1 MITTFERIPE
11 IFIELYDAQF
21 QLWAREFQTRG
32 PYAAI
37 VFNRPHGTPMQMDED
52 GQPVW
57 HGAWLHA
64 EVDRTL
70 IGGVRVVIKPRTEHD
85 ADMIERHCREMLP
98 HVLN

>member
-1 MITTFERIPE
+1 MITIFEKIPDV
-11 IFIELYDAQF
+11 FVQLYDAQF
-21 QLWAREFQTRG
+21 QLWAREYQTRG

-37 VFNRPHGTPMQMDED
+37 VFNRPYGTPMQMDED

-57 HGAWLHA
+57 FGAWLHA
-64 EVDRTL
+64 TVEKTL
-70 IGGVRVVIKPRTEHD
+70 RGPRVVIKPRTEHD

>member
-1 MITTFERIPE
+1 MITIFEKIPDL
-11 IFIELYDAQF
+11 FVELYDAQF
-21 QLWAREFQTRG
+21 QLWSREFRTRG

-37 VFNRPHGTPMQMDED
+37 VFNLPPGTPMQMDED

-64 EVDRTL
+64 QIDHL
-70 IGGVRVVIKPRTEHD
+70 IGMTRVIIRPRTEHD
-85 ADMIERHCREMLP
+85 ADMITRHCREMMP

>member
-21 QLWAREFQTRG
+21 QLWAREFKTRG

-37 VFNRPHGTPMQMDED
+37 VFNRPPGTPMQMDED

-64 EVDRTL
+64 TVDRTL
-70 IGGVRVVIKPRTEHD
+70 IGGPRVVIGPRTEHD
-85 ADMIERHCREMLP
+85 RDMIERHCREMMP